1 MKLKFTFWLGFCVF
15 IVVLG
20 LMNESSIPFIGYSIY
35 WTLVLV
41 LMIESFSWVD
51 QQVIIKKNQ
60 LGHKYNKTIFL
71 IQLLGM
77 VLPISLFFIAI
88 PTPLYLLL
96 TQSLTSFVIHIGII
110 IVSFIS
116 VSTYALLT
124 IDGSNVQSIRQR
136 VRLVMTR
143 KPVILVEPSVS
154 DILPGNVYG
163 ERIHSRQKKVELKIA
178 CGHCFHVFTEETDI
192 KGASQSSFP
201 CPSCG
206 STRTTPIWE

>member
-20 LMNESSIPFIGYSIY
+20 FMNESSIPFIGYSIY

-143 KPVILVEPSVS
+143 KPVILVEPSAS

-163 ERIHSRQKKVELKIA
+163 ERIDSRQEKVELKIA
-178 CGHCFHVFTEETDI
+178 CGHCFHVFTVETDV
-192 KGASQSSFP
+192 KRADRSSFP